1 MKLTISS
8 TKSKEF
14 FAVNS
19 LELDKIEFRYLVD
32 KCVDVLIADKI
43 GRNFGLLLATVFCTL
58 GLPYKMP
65 GVISTGQI
73 LSNSFSE
80 FLSSFL
86 STLKRNFSLLS
97 KLIT

>member
-1 MKLTISS
+1 
-8 TKSKEF
+8 
-14 FAVNS
+14 
-19 LELDKIEFRYLVD
+19 
-32 KCVDVLIADKI
+32 
-43 GRNFGLLLATVFCTL
+43 
-58 GLPYKMP
+58 MP
-65 GVISTGQI
+65 GVLSTGQI